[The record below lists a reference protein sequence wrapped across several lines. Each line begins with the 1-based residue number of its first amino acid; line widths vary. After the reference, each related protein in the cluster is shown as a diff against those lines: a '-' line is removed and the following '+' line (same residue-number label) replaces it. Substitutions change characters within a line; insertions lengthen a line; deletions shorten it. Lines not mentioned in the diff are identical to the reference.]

1 MNVCTYT
8 SPVGL
13 LKITTHNNCLT
24 NIQFQMDGDVILPT
38 TDLLS
43 EICQQLEEYFLK
55 RRKTFTLPIQLAGT
69 SFQINVWE
77 ALQTIPYGQT
87 QSYKFIAKK
96 IDNPKA
102 VRAVG
107 QAIHRNPIP
116 IIIPCHR
123 VMGSNGTLTG
133 YASGLKIKQYLLT
146 LENAYFPS
154 SKI

>member
-1 MNVCTYT
+1 M
-8 SPVGL
+8 
-13 LKITTHNNCLT
+13 
-24 NIQFQMDGDVILPT
+24 
-38 TDLLS
+38 
-43 EICQQLEEYFLK
+43 
-55 RRKTFTLPIQLAGT
+55 PIQLAGT

-96 IDNPKA
+96 IDNPKS
-102 VRAVG
+102 VHAVG